1 MAFML
6 IRFSAFRCT
15 VRPASRLSVLCSAL
29 LAGLTVNACAAQPVT
44 TTEATTMPQATLS
57 FTAAPLVTSPA
68 QPANAA
74 ETDHDFPDAPLAYRK
89 HILANG
95 LTLLVH
101 EDHKAPLV
109 SVQVWYHVGSK
120 DEVPGKTGFAH
131 LFEHLMFNG
140 SEHHD
145 DEFFRPLESAGASD
159 INGTTNV
166 DRTNFYETVPS
177 GAVDLALWLESDRM
191 GNLLPAVT
199 QAKLDEQ
206 RGVVKNEK
214 RQREATPYAKAD
226 ELIVQNSYPVGH
238 PYSWTTIGSMEDL
251 DRASLDDVRAWFK
264 KYYGPNNA
272 TLVIAGDITVDAAI
286 AKAEQ
291 YFGSIPPAPGVARRD
306 QWMAQFDEPRRIE
319 LHDRVTQARLYR
331 LWNVPRRGSDDAL
344 LLSFA
349 AELLAG
355 DKASRLY
362 QRLVTKEALVT
373 SVQADVDA
381 NELGSQFGVIV
392 TLKPGAE
399 VAKVEAILDEEIAS
413 FLSTLTAEADVQRRK
428 TGYYVARLAG
438 RESIAAKAA
447 ELASCQMFEGGP
459 EACER
464 EWLTIRSATPQAI
477 QAAARRWL
485 TPNHL
490 TLTVLPEPEL
500 KAAAPTQK
508 VDRSKLPGV
517 SEPEGIHLPPLTSF
531 HLSNG
536 IEVLLAE
543 RHEVP
548 LVNLEI
554 FWPYGTASQPG
565 AGQFEM
571 LMGMLSE
578 GANGL
583 DTEQLTAAYGALG
596 ASFGPDLD
604 TDSMGVTLAA
614 PRTKLA
620 AALPLFADNL
630 RKPDFPTAALER
642 RVQRKLAAL
651 RANTA
656 SPGGILSLNQ
666 MRLMYGAHPYG
677 RYNSLPLL
685 EAASQSLSADTLRAL
700 SPQVLRPDGARILVV
715 GDTDRAT
722 LQPLLEAAFG
732 NWAAPSAPAPDR
744 QLPAVVAPSAR
755 VFLFDFPGAE
765 QSLVATADLSMTV
778 SDPQL
783 EAADLANA
791 VLGGLF
797 TSRLNINLREQKS
810 WTYGAFSGLQESIGP
825 GLFGARASIETP
837 HTAAAMREMQR
848 EIADIAGKRPPTAAE
863 LDAARKSLVRALPG
877 QAETAAGV
885 LGLYQRLLSYGLP
898 SDHYSGYG
906 KRLAALS
913 AADVA
918 SAAARLARPQA
929 LTWFVVGDLAKIE
942 ADIRKLKLGPVTVLD
957 AKGTVIR

>member
-1 MAFML
+1 
-6 IRFSAFRCT
+6 
-15 VRPASRLSVLCSAL
+15 
-29 LAGLTVNACAAQPVT
+29 
-44 TTEATTMPQATLS
+44 MPQATLS
-57 FTAAPLVTSPA
+57 YTATPQASSLTTAPAAAANPA
-68 QPANAA
+68 HQS
-74 ETDHDFPDAPLAYRK
+74 EFPDAPLAYRK

-101 EDHKAPLV
+101 EDRKAPLV

-166 DRTNFYETVPS
+166 DRTNFYETVPT
-177 GAVDLALWLESDRM
+177 GALDLALWLESDRM

-214 RQREATPYAKAD
+214 RQREAAPYAKVD
-226 ELIVQNSYPVGH
+226 ELIVQNSYPAGH

-272 TLVIAGDITVDAAI
+272 TLIIAGDIDFATAV

-291 YFGSIPPAPGVARRD
+291 YFGAIAAAPGVARRA
-306 QWMAQFDEPRRIE
+306 QWIAPFTEPRRVVAQ
-319 LHDRVTQARLYR
+319 DRVTQSRLYR
-331 LWNVPRRGSDDAL
+331 LWNVPRRGERDAV

-362 QRLVTKEALVT
+362 QRLVTQEGLAT

-392 TLKPGAE
+392 TLKAGVSLSQAE
-399 VAKVEAILDEEIAS
+399 AALDDELAKFMAAP
-413 FLSTLTAEADVQRRK
+413 TAAADVQRRK

-438 RESIAAKAA
+438 RESIAAKGA
-447 ELASCQMFEGGP
+447 ELATCQIYEGSP
-459 EACER
+459 EACEA
-464 EWLTIRSATPQAI
+464 EWHTVRDATPQDI
-477 QAAARRWL
+477 QSAARRWL

-490 TLTVLPEPEL
+490 TVTVEPEAEL
-500 KAAAPTQK
+500 KTAASST
-508 VDRSKLPGV
+508 VDRSKLPAVG
-517 SEPEGIHLPPLTSF
+517 EPKGIQLPALQRFT
-531 HLSNG
+531 LSNG

-548 LVNLEI
+548 LVNLQM
-554 FWPYGTASQPG
+554 FWPYGTAVQPG
-565 AGQFEM
+565 AGQFET

-583 DTEQLTAAYGALG
+583 DAEALTAAYSALG
-596 ASFGPDLD
+596 ANFGADLNA
-604 TDSMGVTLAA
+604 DSLGVGLSA
-614 PRTKLA
+614 PRTKLGE
-620 AALPLFADNL
+620 ALKLFAANI
-630 RKPDFPTAALER
+630 RKPDFPADALER
-642 RVQRKLAAL
+642 RVQRKLAGL
-651 RANTA
+651 RANVA

-666 MRLMYGAHPYG
+666 MRLMYGEHPYG
-677 RYNSLPLL
+677 RHNSLPLL
-685 EAASQSLSADTLRAL
+685 EAGSQALTAEALRAM
-700 SPQVLRPDGARILVV
+700 SPTVLRPDGARLIVV
-715 GDTDRAT
+715 GDTDPAT
-722 LQPLLEAAFG
+722 LKPLLEAAFG
-732 NWAAPSAPAPDR
+732 DWAPPAAAAPMR
-744 QLPAVVAPSAR
+744 ELPAVVVPAGSR
-755 VFLFDFPGAE
+755 VFLFDLPGAE
-765 QSLVATADLSMTV
+765 QSLVSAADLSLPVTA
-778 SDPQL
+778 PEH

-797 TSRLNINLREQKS
+797 TSRLNINLREQKH
-810 WTYGAFSGLQESIGP
+810 WTYGAFSGLQESVGP
-825 GLFGARASIETP
+825 GLFAARASVETP
-837 HTAAAMREMQR
+837 HTAAAMAEMKR

-877 QAETAAGV
+877 QAETAGGV
-885 LGLYQRLLSYGLP
+885 LALYQRLLAFGLP
-898 SDHYSGYG
+898 TDRYSGYG
-906 KRLAALS
+906 DRLAALKP
-913 AADVA
+913 ADVTR
-918 SAAARLARPQA
+918 AAALLARPNA

-942 ADIRKLKLGPVTVLD
+942 ADIRKLKLKLGPVTVLN
-957 AKGTVIR
+957 ARGETLR

>member
-15 VRPASRLSVLCSAL
+15 VRPALRLLACSAGIF
-29 LAGLTVNACAAQPVT
+29 AGFALGACAAQPVT

-57 FTAAPLVTSPA
+57 YTAAPQVDVPLPPA
-68 QPANAA
+68 RAA
-74 ETDHDFPDAPLAYRK
+74 ALDDDFPDAPLSYRK

-120 DEVPGKTGFAH
+120 DEVVGKTGFAH

-166 DRTNFYETVPS
+166 DRTNFYETVPV
-177 GAVDLALWLESDRM
+177 GALDLALWLESDRM

-199 QAKLDEQ
+199 QAKLDE
-206 RGVVKNEK
+206 
-214 RQREATPYAKAD
+214 
-226 ELIVQNSYPVGH
+226 
-238 PYSWTTIGSMEDL
+238 
-251 DRASLDDVRAWFK
+251 VRAWFR

-272 TLVIAGDITVDAAI
+272 TLVIAGDIGFEAAV

-291 YFGSIPPAPGVARRD
+291 YFGSIAPAAGVARRA
-306 QWMAQFDEPRRIE
+306 QWIAAFDEPRRLV
-319 LHDRVTQARLYR
+319 LHDRVTQSRIYR
-331 LWNVPRRGSDDAL
+331 LWNVPRRGTEDAV

-362 QRLVTKEALVT
+362 QRLVTQEGLAT

-381 NELGSQFGVIV
+381 NELGSQFGIIV
-392 TLKPGAE
+392 TARPGAD
-399 VAKVEAILDEEIAS
+399 VARLEALLDEEIAG
-413 FLSTLTAEADVQRRK
+413 FLKTLSTDADVQRRK

-438 RESIAAKAA
+438 RESIAAKAS
-447 ELASCQMFEGGP
+447 ELANCQIFEGAP
-459 EACER
+459 EACET
-464 EWLTIRSATPQAI
+464 EWQTIRKATAVQI
-477 QAAARRWL
+477 QSVARRWL

-490 TLTVLPEPEL
+490 TLTVLPEPAL
-500 KAAAPTQK
+500 KAGAPVAK
-508 VDRSKLPGV
+508 VDRSKLPAVG
-517 SEPEGIHLPPLTSF
+517 EPAGIHLPPLTRF
-531 HLSNG
+531 RLGNG

-554 FWPYGTASQPG
+554 FWPYGTAAQPD

-583 DTEQLTAAYGALG
+583 DAEQLTAAYGALG
-596 ASFGPDLD
+596 AGFGGDLD
-604 TDSMGVTLAA
+604 ADSLGVTLSA
-614 PRTKLA
+614 PRNKLA
-620 AALPLFADNL
+620 AALQLFADNI
-630 RKPDFPTAALER
+630 RKPDFPAEALGR
-642 RVQRKLAAL
+642 RVQRKLASL
-651 RANTA
+651 RANVS
-656 SPGGILSLNQ
+656 SPGGILALNQ
-666 MRLMYGAHPYG
+666 MRLMYGDHPYG
-677 RYNSLPLL
+677 RFNSLPLL
-685 EAASQSLSADTLRAL
+685 EAASEKLSADTLRAL
-700 SPQVLRPDGARILVV
+700 SPRVLRPDGARVLVV
-715 GDTDRAT
+715 GDIDRAT
-722 LQPLLEAAFG
+722 LQPLLEAVLG
-732 NWAAPSAPAPDR
+732 DWQPPAAPPLARTLPPVAAPA
-744 QLPAVVAPSAR
+744 AR
-755 VFLFDFPGAE
+755 VFLFDLPGAE
-765 QSLVATADLSMTV
+765 QSLVAAADLSMTV
-778 SDPQL
+778 TDPQA

-797 TSRLNINLREQKS
+797 TSRLNINLREQRH
-810 WTYGAFSGLQESIGP
+810 WTYGAFSGLQESLGS
-825 GLFGARASIETP
+825 GLFAARANIETP
-837 HTAAAMREMQR
+837 HTAEAMREMRR

-885 LGLYQRLLSYGLP
+885 MGLYQRLLSFGLP
-898 SDHYSGYG
+898 TDRYSGYG
-906 KRLAALS
+906 TRLAALS
-913 AADVA
+913 GKDVA
-918 SAAARLARPQA
+918 NAAARLARPEA
-929 LTWFVVGDLAKIE
+929 LTWFVVGDLGKIE
-942 ADIRKLKLGPVTVLD
+942 ADIRKLRLGPVTVLD
-957 AKGTVIR
+957 ARGEKLR

>member
-1 MAFML
+1 
-6 IRFSAFRCT
+6 
-15 VRPASRLSVLCSAL
+15 
-29 LAGLTVNACAAQPVT
+29 
-44 TTEATTMPQATLS
+44 MPQATLS
-57 FTAAPLVTSPA
+57 FTAAPLVPA
-68 QPANAA
+68 VPEQPTNGAANQ
-74 ETDHDFPDAPLAYRK
+74 DFPDAPLPYRK

-120 DEVPGKTGFAH
+120 DEEPGKTGFAH

-145 DEFFRPLESAGASD
+145 DEFFRPLESAGASN

-166 DRTNFYETVPS
+166 DRTNFYETVPV
-177 GAVDLALWLESDRM
+177 GALDLALWLESDRM

-214 RQREATPYAKAD
+214 RQREAAPYARAD
-226 ELIVQNSYPVGH
+226 ELIVQNSYPSGH

-286 AKAEQ
+286 AKAEH
-291 YFGSIPPAPGVARRD
+291 YFGGIAPAAGVARRE
-306 QWMAQFDEPRRIE
+306 QWIAAFDEPRRVE
-319 LHDRVTQARLYR
+319 LRDRVTQSRLYR
-331 LWNVPRRGSDDAL
+331 LWNVPRRGSEQAL

-362 QRLVTKEALVT
+362 QRLVTQDGLAT

-381 NELGSQFGVIV
+381 NELGSQFGIIV
-392 TLKPGAE
+392 TVKPGVE
-399 VAKVEAILDEEIAS
+399 LAKVEAVLDDELAAFLKTAS
-413 FLSTLTAEADVQRRK
+413 AEADVQRRK
-428 TGYYVARLAG
+428 TSYYVSRLAG

-447 ELASCQMFEGGP
+447 ELASCQVFEGSP
-459 EACER
+459 EACEQS
-464 EWLTIRSATPQAI
+464 WITIREATPQAI
-477 QAAARRWL
+477 QLAAQRWL

-490 TLTVLPEPEL
+490 TLTVLPEQDL
-500 KAAAPTQK
+500 KAAATAK
-508 VDRSKLPGV
+508 VDRKQLPAVG
-517 SEPEGIHLPPLTSF
+517 EPAGIQLPPLTRF
-531 HLSNG
+531 VLKNG

-554 FWPYGTASQPG
+554 FWPYGTAAQPG

-578 GANGL
+578 GAGGL
-583 DTEQLTAAYGALG
+583 NAEQLTAEYGALG
-596 ASFGPDLD
+596 AHFGGDLD
-604 TDSMGVTLAA
+604 ADSMGVVLSA
-614 PRTKLA
+614 PRNKLGS
-620 AALPLFADNL
+620 ALTLFARNI
-630 RKPDFPTAALER
+630 RQPDFPADALAR
-642 RVQRKLAAL
+642 RVQRKLASL
-651 RANTA
+651 RANVA

-677 RYNSLPLL
+677 RFNSLPLL
-685 EAASQSLSADTLRAL
+685 EAASQSLTAATLRSLA
-700 SPQVLRPDGARILVV
+700 PQVLRPDGARLLVV
-715 GDTDRAT
+715 GDTDQAS

-732 NWAAPSAPAPDR
+732 DWVAPAAAAPNRLLPPLVAPA
-744 QLPAVVAPSAR
+744 AR
-755 VFLFDFPGAE
+755 VFLFDLPGAA
-765 QSLVATADLSMTV
+765 QSLVAAADLSLPVT
-778 SDPQL
+778 DAAH

-797 TSRLNINLREQKS
+797 TSRLNINLRENRN
-810 WTYGAFSGLQESIGP
+810 WTYGAFSGLQESLGA
-825 GLFGARASIETP
+825 GLFSTQAAIETP

-848 EIADIAGKRPPTAAE
+848 EIADIAGQRPPTAAE

-877 QAETAAGV
+877 QAETAGGV

-898 SDHYSGYG
+898 ADHYSGYG
-906 KRLAALS
+906 TRLAALS
-913 AADVA
+913 GADVA
-918 SAAARLARPQA
+918 SAAAKLARPEA
-929 LTWFVVGDLAKIE
+929 LTWFVVGDLSKIE

-957 AKGTVIR
+957 ARGEMLR

>member
-1 MAFML
+1 
-6 IRFSAFRCT
+6 
-15 VRPASRLSVLCSAL
+15 
-29 LAGLTVNACAAQPVT
+29 
-44 TTEATTMPQATLS
+44 MPQATLS
-57 FTAAPLVTSPA
+57 FTAAPLAPTAA
-68 QPANAA
+68 QAA
-74 ETDHDFPDAPLAYRK
+74 RAAAQEDDFPDAPLAYRK

-101 EDHKAPLV
+101 EDRKAPLV

-166 DRTNFYETVPS
+166 DRTNFYETVPT
-177 GAVDLALWLESDRM
+177 GALDLALWLESDRM

-214 RQREATPYAKAD
+214 RQREAAPYAKAD
-226 ELIVQNSYPVGH
+226 ELITQNSYPAGH

-272 TLVIAGDITVDAAI
+272 TLVIAGDVDFDTAV
-286 AKAEQ
+286 AKAER
-291 YFGSIPPAPGVARRD
+291 YFGTIAPAAGVARRE
-306 QWMAQFDEPRRIE
+306 QWIAEFDEARRLV
-319 LHDRVTQARLYR
+319 LHDRVTQSRIYR
-331 LWNVPRRGSDDAL
+331 VWNVPRRGSKDAV

-362 QRLVTKEALVT
+362 QRLVTKEALAT
-373 SVQADVDA
+373 SVQALVDA
-381 NELGSQFGVIV
+381 NELGSQFALIV
-392 TLKPGAE
+392 TARPGADIAQIE
-399 VAKVEAILDEEIAS
+399 TVLDEEIAA
-413 FLSTLTAEADVQRRK
+413 FLTTPTTIADVERRK

-438 RESIAAKAA
+438 RESIAAKAG
-447 ELASCQMFEGGP
+447 ELAGCQIFEGSP
-459 EACER
+459 EACET
-464 EWLTIRSATPQAI
+464 EWQTIREATPETI
-477 QAAARRWL
+477 RTVARRWL
-485 TPNHL
+485 TPHHL
-490 TLTVLPEPEL
+490 TLTVLPEPAL
-500 KAAAPTQK
+500 KTAAPVAK
-508 VDRSKLPGV
+508 VDRSQLPVVGD
-517 SEPEGIHLPPLTSF
+517 PKGIQLPPLTTF
-531 HLSNG
+531 KLKNG

-554 FWPYGTASQPG
+554 FWPYGTAAQPD

-583 DTEQLTAAYGALG
+583 DAEQLTAAYGALG
-596 ASFGPDLD
+596 ASFGGDLD
-604 TDSMGVTLAA
+604 ADSLGVTLAA
-614 PRTKLA
+614 PRNKLA
-620 AALPLFADNL
+620 EALKLFADNV
-630 RKPDFPTAALER
+630 RKPDFPEAALAR
-642 RVQRKLAAL
+642 RVQRKLASL
-651 RANTA
+651 RANVS

-677 RYNSLPLL
+677 RYNSLPIL
-685 EAASQSLSADTLRAL
+685 EAASESLTAEILRAL
-700 SPQVLRPDGARILVV
+700 SPRVLRPDGARILVV
-715 GDTDRAT
+715 GDTTRQA

-732 NWAAPSAPAPDR
+732 NWQAPAAAAPDR
-744 QLPAVVAPSAR
+744 SLPPVAATGAR

-765 QSLVATADLSMTV
+765 QSLVAAADLSMGVT
-778 SDPQL
+778 DPQT

-797 TSRLNINLREQKS
+797 TSRLNIKLREEKH
-810 WTYGAFSGLQESIGP
+810 WTYGAFSGLQESLGP
-825 GLFGARASIETP
+825 GLFGARANIETP
-837 HTAAAMREMQR
+837 HTAEAMREMRR

-885 LGLYQRLLSYGLP
+885 MGLYQRLLSFGLP
-898 SDHYSGYG
+898 TDRYSGYG
-906 KRLAALS
+906 ARLAAL
-913 AADVA
+913 DGKQVA
-918 SAAARLARPQA
+918 SAAARLARPEA

-957 AKGTVIR
+957 ARGEKLR

>member
-1 MAFML
+1 
-6 IRFSAFRCT
+6 
-15 VRPASRLSVLCSAL
+15 
-29 LAGLTVNACAAQPVT
+29 
-44 TTEATTMPQATLS
+44 MPQATLG
-57 FTAAPLVTSPA
+57 FNAAPQTSPPLPLA
-68 QPANAA
+68 TPSAA
-74 ETDHDFPDAPLAYRK
+74 ATDDFPDVPLAYRK

-120 DEVPGKTGFAH
+120 DEVFGKTGFAH

-166 DRTNFYETVPS
+166 DRTNFYETVPT
-177 GAVDLALWLESDRM
+177 GALDLALWLESDRM

-214 RQREATPYAKAD
+214 RQREAAPYAKAE

-272 TLVIAGDITVDAAI
+272 TLVIAGDIGFDTAV

-291 YFGSIPPAPGVARRD
+291 YFGSIAPAAGIARRE
-306 QWMAQFDEPRRIE
+306 QWIAAFDEPRRVT
-319 LHDRVTQARLYR
+319 LRDRVTQSRIYR
-331 LWNVPRRGSDDAL
+331 LWNVPRRGSEDAL

-362 QRLVTKEALVT
+362 QRLVTKDALAT
-373 SVQADVDA
+373 SVQADIDA
-381 NELGSQFGVIV
+381 NELGSQFGIIV
-392 TLKPGAE
+392 TLKPGVE
-399 VAKVEAILDEEIAS
+399 LAKVEAIIDEELAGFMS
-413 FLSTLTAEADVQRRK
+413 KLAAEADVQRRK

-438 RESIAAKAA
+438 RESIAAKAS
-447 ELASCQMFEGGP
+447 ELASCQIFEGSP
-459 EACER
+459 EACEQ
-464 EWLTIRSATPQAI
+464 EWTTIRNATPASI

-490 TLTVLPEPEL
+490 TVTVLPETDL
-500 KAAAPTQK
+500 KTAAPVQK
-508 VDRSKLPGV
+508 VDRSQLPAVGD
-517 SEPEGIHLPPLTSF
+517 PAGIQLPPLTTF
-531 HLSNG
+531 KLSNG

-548 LVNLEI
+548 LVNLEM
-554 FWPYGTASQPG
+554 FWPYGTAAQSG

-583 DTEQLTAAYGALG
+583 DAEQLTAAYGALG
-596 ASFGPDLD
+596 AGFGGDLD
-604 TDSMGVTLAA
+604 ADSMGATLSA
-614 PRTKLA
+614 PRSKLA
-620 AALPLFADNL
+620 PALKLFADNL
-630 RKPDFPTAALER
+630 RKPDFPADALAR
-642 RVQRKLAAL
+642 RVQRKLAGL

-685 EAASQSLSADTLRAL
+685 EAASQSLTAETLRTLA
-700 SPQVLRPDGARILVV
+700 PQVLRPDGARLLVV
-715 GDTDRAT
+715 GDTTRET
-722 LQPLLEAAFG
+722 LEPLLEAAFG
-732 NWAAPSAPAPDR
+732 NWTAPASAAPDR
-744 QLPAVVAPSAR
+744 QLPEPVAPSAR
-755 VFLFDFPGAE
+755 VFLFDLPGAE
-765 QSLVATADLSMTV
+765 QSLVSAADLSMTV
-778 SDPQL
+778 TDPQA
-783 EAADLANA
+783 EAAELANA

-797 TSRLNINLREQKS
+797 TSRLNIKLREEKH

-825 GLFGARASIETP
+825 GLFGARANIETP
-837 HTAAAMREMQR
+837 HTAEAMREMKR
-848 EIADIAGKRPPTAAE
+848 EIAEIAGKRPPTAAE

-885 LGLYQRLLSYGLP
+885 MGLYQRLLSYGLP
-898 SDHYSGYG
+898 TDRYSGYG
-906 KRLAALS
+906 TRLAALS
-913 AADVA
+913 GKDVA
-918 SAAARLARPQA
+918 SAAARLARPES

-942 ADIRKLKLGPVTVLD
+942 ADIRKLKLGPVQVLD
-957 AKGTVIR
+957 AKGNVIR

>member
-6 IRFSAFRCT
+6 IRFSVFRCT
-15 VRPASRLSVLCSAL
+15 VRPASRLSVLVSAL
-29 LAGLTVNACAAQPVT
+29 AAGLAVNACAAQPVT
-44 TTEATTMPQATLS
+44 PPKATTMPQATLS
-57 FTAAPLVTSPA
+57 FTAAPLVTAAS

-74 ETDHDFPDAPLAYRK
+74 LDTDFPDAPLTYRK

-101 EDHKAPLV
+101 EDRKAPLV

-120 DEVPGKTGFAH
+120 DEVVGKTGFAH

-166 DRTNFYETVPS
+166 DRTNFYETVPT
-177 GAVDLALWLESDRM
+177 GALDLALWLESDRM

-214 RQREATPYAKAD
+214 RQREAAPYAKAD

-272 TLVIAGDITVDAAI
+272 TLVIAGDIGFEQAK

-291 YFGSIPPAPGVARRD
+291 YFGGIAPAPGVARRE
-306 QWMAQFDEPRRIE
+306 QWIAEFDEPRRLV
-319 LHDRVTQARLYR
+319 LHDRVTQARIYR
-331 LWNVPRRGSDDAL
+331 LWNVPRRGSEDAL
-344 LLSFA
+344 HLSFA

-362 QRLVTKEALVT
+362 QRLVTQEGLAT

-381 NELGSQFGVIV
+381 NELGSQFGIIV
-392 TLKPGAE
+392 T
-399 VAKVEAILDEEIAS
+399 AKAGVDIARVEAVLDEEIAA
-413 FLSTLTAEADVQRRK
+413 FLKTPAAEADVQRRK

-438 RESIAAKAA
+438 RESIAAKAS
-447 ELASCQMFEGGP
+447 ELAGCQIFEGGP

-464 EWLTIRSATPQAI
+464 EWLIIRNASPEQIRTT
-477 QAAARRWL
+477 AARWL

-490 TLTVLPEPEL
+490 TLTVLPELDL
-500 KAAAPTQK
+500 KPLVTTQK
-508 VDRSKLPGV
+508 VDRSKLPAVG
-517 SEPEGIHLPPLTSF
+517 EPEGIQLPPLTTF
-531 HLSNG
+531 RLSNG

-554 FWPYGTASQPG
+554 FWPYGTAAQPG
-565 AGQFEM
+565 AGQFET
-571 LMGMLSE
+571 LLGMLSE

-583 DTEQLTAAYGALG
+583 DAEQLTAAYGALG
-596 ASFGPDLD
+596 ASFGGDLD
-604 TDSMGVTLAA
+604 SDSMGVTLAA
-614 PRTKLA
+614 PRSKLGE
-620 AALPLFADNL
+620 ALTLFADNL
-630 RKPDFPTAALER
+630 RKPDFPADALAR
-642 RVQRKLAAL
+642 RVQRKLASL
-651 RANTA
+651 RANVA

-677 RYNSLPLL
+677 RFNSLPLL
-685 EAASQSLSADTLRAL
+685 EAASQSLTAEALRTLA
-700 SPQVLRPDGARILVV
+700 PQVLRPDGARLLVV
-715 GDTDRAT
+715 GDTTQAA

-732 NWAAPSAPAPDR
+732 NWKPPASPALDR
-744 QLPAVVAPSAR
+744 KLPAVVPPTAR

-765 QSLVATADLSMTV
+765 QSVVAAADLSLPVT
-778 SDPQL
+778 DAQH

-797 TSRLNINLREQKS
+797 TSRLNINLREQKN

-825 GLFGARASIETP
+825 GLFGARANIETP
-837 HTAAAMREMQR
+837 HTADAMREMRR
-848 EIADIAGKRPPTAAE
+848 EIAEIAGKRPPTPAE

-877 QAETAAGV
+877 QAETAGGV
-885 LGLYQRLLSYGLP
+885 MGLYQRLLSYGLP
-898 SDHYSGYG
+898 TNHYSGYAA
-906 KRLAALS
+906 RLAALS
-913 AADVA
+913 GAEVA
-918 SAAARLARPQA
+918 SAAAKLARPEA
-929 LTWFVVGDLAKIE
+929 LTWFVVGDLTKIE
-942 ADIRKLKLGPVTVLD
+942 ADIRKLRLGPVQVLN
-957 AKGTVIR
+957 ARGEVLR

>member
-15 VRPASRLSVLCSAL
+15 VRSAFRFAALSFGFIAVS
-29 LAGLTVNACAAQPVT
+29 ACAAQPVT
-44 TTEATTMPQATLS
+44 TTKAPTMPQATLS
-57 FTAAPLVTSPA
+57 YTAAPLVTAASS
-68 QPANAA
+68 QPTAA
-74 ETDHDFPDAPLAYRK
+74 AVDHDFPDAPLTYRK

-166 DRTNFYETVPS
+166 DRTNFYETVPT
-177 GAVDLALWLESDRM
+177 GALDLALWLESDRM

-214 RQREATPYAKAD
+214 RQREAAPYAKAD

-291 YFGSIPPAPGVARRD
+291 YFGSIAPAAGVARRE
-306 QWMAQFDEPRRIE
+306 QWIAAFDEPRRVE
-319 LHDRVTQARLYR
+319 LRDRVTQSRIYR
-331 LWNVPRRGSDDAL
+331 LWNVPRRGSEDAL

-362 QRLVTKEALVT
+362 QRLVTKDGLAT

-381 NELGSQFGVIV
+381 NELGSQFGIIV
-392 TLKPGAE
+392 TLKPGVD
-399 VAKVEAILDEEIAS
+399 VATVEAVMDEEIAN
-413 FLSTLTAEADVQRRK
+413 FIKKPAAADDVQRRK

-438 RESIAAKAA
+438 RESIAAKGA
-447 ELASCQMFEGGP
+447 ELAGCQVFEGSP
-459 EACER
+459 ETCEQ
-464 EWLTIRSATPQAI
+464 EWITIRAATPATI
-477 QAAARRWL
+477 QAAAARWL

-490 TLTVLPEPEL
+490 TLTVVPEL
-500 KAAAPTQK
+500 DLKASTPVQK
-508 VDRSKLPGV
+508 VDRSKLPVVGD
-517 SEPEGIHLPPLTSF
+517 PEGIHLPPLTTF
-531 HLSNG
+531 KLSNG

-548 LVNLEI
+548 LVNLEM
-554 FWPYGTASQPG
+554 FWPYGTAAQPG

-583 DTEQLTAAYGALG
+583 DAEQLTAAYGALG
-596 ASFGPDLD
+596 ASFGGDLD
-604 TDSMGVTLAA
+604 ADSVGVTLAA
-614 PRTKLA
+614 PRSKLA
-620 AALPLFADNL
+620 PALKLFADNI
-630 RKPDFPTAALER
+630 RKPDFPAEALAR
-642 RVQRKLAAL
+642 RVQRKLASL
-651 RANTA
+651 RANVA

-677 RYNSLPLL
+677 RYNSLPVL
-685 EAASQSLSADTLRAL
+685 EAASQSLTAETLRAL
-700 SPQVLRPDGARILVV
+700 APQVLRPDGARLLVV
-715 GDTDRAT
+715 GDTDQAS

-732 NWAAPSAPAPDR
+732 NWKPPATAALNR
-744 QLPAVVAPSAR
+744 QLPPVTPTTAR
-755 VFLFDFPGAE
+755 VFLFDLPGAE
-765 QSLVATADLSMTV
+765 QSLVTAADLSMPV
-778 SDPQL
+778 SDPQH

-797 TSRLNINLREQKS
+797 TSRLNINLRENKH

-825 GLFGARASIETP
+825 GLFGARAAIETP
-837 HTAAAMREMQR
+837 HTAAAMVEMRR
-848 EIADIAGKRPPTAAE
+848 EIADMAGKRPPTAAE

-885 LGLYQRLLSYGLP
+885 MALYQRLLSYGLP
-898 SDHYSGYG
+898 TDTYSGYG
-906 KRLAALS
+906 TRLAALS
-913 AADVA
+913 GTDVA
-918 SAAARLARPQA
+918 RAAAKLARPEA
-929 LTWFVVGDLAKIE
+929 LTWFVVGDLTKIE

-957 AKGTVIR
+957 ARGEKLR

>member
-1 MAFML
+1 
-6 IRFSAFRCT
+6 
-15 VRPASRLSVLCSAL
+15 
-29 LAGLTVNACAAQPVT
+29 
-44 TTEATTMPQATLS
+44 MPQATLG
-57 FTAAPLVTSPA
+57 FNAAPQTSPPLPLA
-68 QPANAA
+68 TPSAA
-74 ETDHDFPDAPLAYRK
+74 ATDDFPDAPLAYRK

-120 DEVPGKTGFAH
+120 DEVVGKTGFAH

-166 DRTNFYETVPS
+166 DRTNFYETVPT
-177 GAVDLALWLESDRM
+177 GALDLALWLESDRM

-214 RQREATPYAKAD
+214 RQREASPYAKAD

-272 TLVIAGDITVDAAI
+272 TLVIAGDIGFEQAK

-291 YFGSIPPAPGVARRD
+291 YFGGIAPAAGIARRE
-306 QWMAQFDEPRRIE
+306 QWIAAFDEPRRVV
-319 LHDRVTQARLYR
+319 LHDRVTQSRIYR
-331 LWNVPRRGSDDAL
+331 LWNVPRRGSEDAL
-344 LLSFA
+344 LLSFT

-362 QRLVTKEALVT
+362 QRLVTKEALAT

-381 NELGSQFGVIV
+381 NELGSQFGIIV
-392 TLKPGAE
+392 TLKPGVDTAR
-399 VAKVEAILDEEIAS
+399 VETIVDEELAG
-413 FLSTLTAEADVQRRK
+413 FMRTLSAESDLQRRK

-438 RESIAAKAA
+438 RESIAAKAS
-447 ELASCQMFEGGP
+447 ELASCQIFEGSP
-459 EACER
+459 EACEQ
-464 EWLTIRSATPQAI
+464 EWTTIRNATPAGI

-490 TLTVLPEPEL
+490 TVTVLPETDL
-500 KAAAPTQK
+500 KAAAPVAK
-508 VDRSKLPGV
+508 VDRSKLPVVGD
-517 SEPEGIHLPPLTSF
+517 PAGIQLPPLTSF
-531 HLSNG
+531 KLSNG

-554 FWPYGTASQPG
+554 FWPYGTAAQPG

-583 DTEQLTAAYGALG
+583 DAEQLTAAYGALG
-596 ASFGPDLD
+596 AGFGGDLD
-604 TDSMGVTLAA
+604 ADSLGVTLST
-614 PRTKLA
+614 PRSKLSP
-620 AALPLFADNL
+620 ALKLFADNI
-630 RKPDFPTAALER
+630 RKPDFPADALAR
-642 RVQRKLAAL
+642 RVQRKLASL

-685 EAASQSLSADTLRAL
+685 EAASQSLTADMLRTLA
-700 SPQVLRPDGARILVV
+700 PKVLRPDGARLLVV
-715 GDTDRAT
+715 GDTTRET
-722 LQPLLEAAFG
+722 LEPLLEAAFG
-732 NWAAPSAPAPDR
+732 NWTVPASAAPDR
-744 QLPAVVAPSAR
+744 QLPAVVAPTAR
-755 VFLFDFPGAE
+755 VFLFDLPGAE
-765 QSLVATADLSMTV
+765 QSLVSAADLSMTV
-778 SDPQL
+778 NDPQA

-797 TSRLNINLREQKS
+797 TSRLNINLREQKH

-825 GLFGARASIETP
+825 GLFGARANIETP
-837 HTAAAMREMQR
+837 HTAEAMREMKR
-848 EIADIAGKRPPTAAE
+848 EIAEIAGKRPPTAAE

-885 LGLYQRLLSYGLP
+885 MGLYQRLLSYGLP
-898 SDHYSGYG
+898 TDRYAGYG

-913 AADVA
+913 GKDVA
-918 SAAARLARPQA
+918 SAAARLARPES
-929 LTWFVVGDLAKIE
+929 LTWFVVGDLSLIE
-942 ADIRKLKLGPVTVLD
+942 ADIRKLKLGPVQVLD
-957 AKGTVIR
+957 AKGNVIR

>member
-6 IRFSAFRCT
+6 IRFSAFCCT
-15 VRPASRLSVLCSAL
+15 VRPAFRIAALSFLG
-29 LAGLTVNACAAQPVT
+29 LAVNACAAQPVT
-44 TTEATTMPQATLS
+44 TTKATTMPLATLS
-57 FTAAPLVTSPA
+57 FTATPLVTTLA
-68 QPANAA
+68 EEAANAA
-74 ETDHDFPDAPLAYRK
+74 ADQDFPDAPLPYRK

-120 DEVPGKTGFAH
+120 DEEPGKTGFAH

-145 DEFFRPLESAGASD
+145 EEFFRPLESAGASD

-166 DRTNFYETVPS
+166 DRTNFYETVPT
-177 GAVDLALWLESDRM
+177 GALDLALWLESDRM

-214 RQREATPYAKAD
+214 RQREAAPYARAD
-226 ELIVQNSYPVGH
+226 ELITQNSYPAGH

-272 TLVIAGDITVDAAI
+272 TLVIAGDITVEAAI
-286 AKAEQ
+286 AKAEH
-291 YFGSIPPAPGVARRD
+291 YFGGIAPAPGVARRA
-306 QWMAQFDEPRRIE
+306 QWIAEFNESRRIE
-319 LHDRVTQARLYR
+319 LRDRVTQSRIYR
-331 LWNVPRRGSDDAL
+331 LWNVPRRGSEQAL

-362 QRLVTKEALVT
+362 QRLVTKEALAT

-381 NELGSQFGVIV
+381 NELGSQFGLIV
-392 TLKPGAE
+392 TIKPGVD
-399 VAKVEAILDEEIAS
+399 VAKVEAVLDEEIAA
-413 FLSTLTAEADVQRRK
+413 FLKTPSADADVQRRK
-428 TGYYVARLAG
+428 TAYYVSRLAG

-447 ELASCQMFEGGP
+447 ELASCQLFEGAP

-464 EWLTIRSATPQAI
+464 AWITIRDATPKAI
-477 QAAARRWL
+477 QAAAQRWL

-490 TLTVLPEPEL
+490 TLTVRPELDL
-500 KAAAPTQK
+500 KAATTAK
-508 VDRSKLPGV
+508 VDRKQLPAVG
-517 SEPEGIHLPPLTSF
+517 EPAGIQLPALTRF
-531 HLSNG
+531 TLKNG

-554 FWPYGTASQPG
+554 FWPYGTAAQPG

-578 GANGL
+578 GAAGL
-583 DTEQLTAAYGALG
+583 NAEQLTAAYGALG
-596 ASFGPDLD
+596 AHFGGDLD
-604 TDSMGVTLAA
+604 ADSMGVLLSA
-614 PRTKLA
+614 PRSKLGP
-620 AALPLFADNL
+620 ALTLFARNI
-630 RKPDFPTAALER
+630 RQPDFPADALAR
-642 RVQRKLAAL
+642 RVQRKLANL

-666 MRLMYGAHPYG
+666 MRLMYGEHPYG
-677 RYNSLPLL
+677 RFNSLPLL
-685 EAASQSLSADTLRAL
+685 EAASQSLTADTLRAL
-700 SPQVLRPDGARILVV
+700 APQVLRPDGARLLVV
-715 GDTDRAT
+715 GDTDQAS

-732 NWAAPSAPAPDR
+732 DWVAPAAATLQR
-744 QLPAVVAPSAR
+744 LLPPTVAPKAR
-755 VFLFDFPGAE
+755 VFLFDLPGAE
-765 QSLVATADLSMTV
+765 QSLVAAADLSLPVT
-778 SDPQL
+778 DAAQ

-797 TSRLNINLREQKS
+797 TSRLNLNLRENRH
-810 WTYGAFSGLQESIGP
+810 WTYGARSGLQESLGA
-825 GLFGARASIETP
+825 GLFSMQAAIETP

-848 EIADIAGKRPPTAAE
+848 EMADIAGSRPPTAAE

-877 QAETAAGV
+877 QAETAGGV

-898 SDHYSGYG
+898 ADHYSGYG
-906 KRLAALS
+906 KRLAGLS
-913 AADVA
+913 GADVA
-918 SAAARLARPQA
+918 RAAAQLARPEA
-929 LTWFVVGDLAKIE
+929 LTWFVVGDLGKIE
-942 ADIRKLKLGPVTVLD
+942 ADIRQLKLGPVTVMNAAGETL
-957 AKGTVIR
+957 R